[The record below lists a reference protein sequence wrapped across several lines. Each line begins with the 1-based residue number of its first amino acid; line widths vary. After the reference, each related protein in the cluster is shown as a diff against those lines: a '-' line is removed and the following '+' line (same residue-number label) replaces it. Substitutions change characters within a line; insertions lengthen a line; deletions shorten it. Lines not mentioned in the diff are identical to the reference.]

1 MVVDYDPDALVIIP
15 GASGPVKLP
24 ARALLPLP
32 YRR

>member
-1 MVVDYDPDALVIIP
+1 MVVDYAPEAMVIM
-15 GASGPVKLP
+15 PVADSLLKLP

>member
-1 MVVDYDPDALVIIP
+1 MLFDFGPDAWVIIP
-15 GASGPVKLP
+15 LGTALVKLP

>member
-1 MVVDYDPDALVIIP
+1 MMVDYAPDALVIVP
-15 GASGPVKLP
+15 GADGLLKLP